1 MNATLVAESI
11 GKSYGQTKVLSS
23 ARLEARPGTLTFL
36 VGRNGSGK
44 STLLKIAAGV
54 LEPDHG
60 SIHYHG
66 EYLLRPRLHRL
77 AQLGLFYLPDRDV
90 LSSSFSVRAQLEEM
104 YRRYGGAAPAGV
116 VSDLGISDF
125 LDQVP
130 RQLSGGERR
139 RAELALA
146 VVRAPTCLI
155 ADEPLRG
162 IDPKDRE
169 ELVSILRRLADGGAA
184 VVVSG
189 HEFQTLLEAA
199 DEIVWVTSGTTYS
212 VGSSAMALE
221 HERFRREY
229 LTGSWT

>member
-1 MNATLVAESI
+1 MRPVLVAESI
-11 GKSYGQTKVLSS
+11 GKNYGQTKVLSS
-23 ARLEARPGTLTFL
+23 ARLEARSNTLTFV

-60 SIHYHG
+60 SIRYGG
-66 EYLLRPRLHRL
+66 EVLDRPRLHRL
-77 AQLGLFYLPDRDV
+77 AQLGLFYLPDRDI
-90 LSSSFSVRAQLEEM
+90 LSSSFSVGSQLDMM
-104 YRRYGGAAPAGV
+104 YARFEGARPEGV
-116 VSDLGISDF
+116 IGDLGISEVV
-125 LDQVP
+125 DQVP
-130 RQLSGGERR
+130 GQLSGGERR

-146 VVRAPTCLI
+146 LVRRPACLI

-169 ELVSILRRLADGGAA
+169 ELASILRRLADNGTA

-189 HEFQTLLEAA
+189 HEVQSLMDNA
-199 DEIVWVTSGTTYS
+199 DEIVWVTSGTSYS
-212 VGSSAMALE
+212 VGSPGDALAQD
-221 HERFRREY
+221 RFRREY